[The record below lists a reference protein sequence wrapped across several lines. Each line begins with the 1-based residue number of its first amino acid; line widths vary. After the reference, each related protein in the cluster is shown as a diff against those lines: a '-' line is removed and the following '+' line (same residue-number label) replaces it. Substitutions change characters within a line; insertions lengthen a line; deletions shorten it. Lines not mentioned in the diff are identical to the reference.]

1 MRRREFISGLTGAAV
16 AGPLAARAQTA
27 GRVHRVALILFGSPT
42 ALLQG
47 PEPIHPHVR
56 AFVLGIRALG
66 YSEGQNL
73 VLERL
78 SGEGSLARVAEVM
91 ADAVARDFHV
101 IATAGNETAQAAKRA
116 TERIPIVMATS
127 DDPISA
133 GIVES
138 LARPGR
144 NITGF
149 ATNPGAEF
157 EVKRLQLLKETVPG
171 AVRVAFLGAQYAWER
186 ADTARV
192 RAAAEGMGVRLV
204 HVEHSPTDVEDARAA
219 IRRDR
224 PDAIFIPRHSAAF
237 ANRQAIAELAIEER
251 LPGIS
256 PFREF
261 AEAGGL
267 MSYGTDIPALFRRAA
282 GHVDKILKG
291 AKPADLPIEQPTKF
305 ELVLNLKAAKALGL
319 TVPPSL
325 LLLAEEVIE

>member
-1 MRRREFISGLTGAAV
+1 MRRREFIGAFSA
-16 AGPLAARAQTA
+16 AGAWPLVARAQPA
-27 GRVHRVALILFGSPT
+27 GKVHRVALILFGSPT

-47 PEPIHPHVR
+47 PDPVHPHVR
-56 AFVLGIRALG
+56 AFVLGMRALG
-66 YSEGQNL
+66 YRDGENL

-78 SGEGSLARVAEVM
+78 SGEGSLARIDEVM
-91 ADAVARDFHV
+91 AGAVAREFHV

-116 TERIPIVMATS
+116 TEPIPIVMATS

-138 LARPGR
+138 LARPGP

-157 EVKRLQLLKETVPG
+157 EVKRLQLLKEAVPG
-171 AVRVAFLGAQYAWER
+171 AVRVAFLGARYAWER

-192 RAAAEGMGVRLV
+192 RAAAEGMGVRLA
-204 HVEHSPTDVEDARAA
+204 HVEHGPTDVEDARAS

-224 PDAIFIPRHSAAF
+224 PDAIFVPRHSAAF